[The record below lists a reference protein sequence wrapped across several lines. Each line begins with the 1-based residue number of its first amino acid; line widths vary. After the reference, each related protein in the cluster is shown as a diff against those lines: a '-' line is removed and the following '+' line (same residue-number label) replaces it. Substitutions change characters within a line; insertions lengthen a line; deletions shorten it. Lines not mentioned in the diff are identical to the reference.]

1 MVLCSAS
8 RLLLRF
14 SQPER
19 FSQRKG
25 NRPPCPFRR
34 HPLCSVMAD
43 RVTIVSPRDPWPFS
57 TVTADD
63 LEDLVAEGLLRPL
76 SDERQPEWIPPTSG
90 AAPSPPPGYVV
101 SFVSF
106 HERGFGVP
114 ASRFMRAILHN
125 YGVELHN
132 LSPNSISQAAIF
144 VAVCEGYL
152 GIAPHWDLWT
162 HLFSAE
168 IFVSPTGDRRVRA
181 AVRAGGWIL

>member
-1 MVLCSAS
+1 
-8 RLLLRF
+8 
-14 SQPER
+14 
-19 FSQRKG
+19 
-25 NRPPCPFRR
+25 
-34 HPLCSVMAD
+34 MAD
-43 RVTIVSPRDPWPFS
+43 RVTIISPRDPWPFS

-76 SDERQPEWIPPTSG
+76 SDERQPEWIPPASG

-114 ASRFMRAILHN
+114 ASRFMRAILYN
-125 YGVELHN
+125 YEVELHN
-132 LSPNSISQAAIF
+132 LSTNSISQAAIF

-162 HLFSAE
+162 HLFSAGAFCFADGGE
-168 IFVSPTGDRRVRA
+168 KGPRGSAGRRLHPPAEAIVGV
-181 AVRAGGWIL
+181 AVHPRHPCVLE